1 MIPRVLIFKN
11 KYILNS
17 ETMKTAYQ
25 HIIKQALAVSAL
37 LALFT
42 ACSSEAKHEQ
52 ATKEKPPVVASYPT
66 AEIQLMNPEY
76 QLSIPAELKPYE
88 QVAVYAKVSGF
99 VQRLLVD
106 RGDRVRK
113 GQLLAV
119 LEAPEMNQ
127 QHLSDKSTEQK
138 LYNDYL
144 YSQQAYERLKQASA
158 TSGAVAAIEL
168 DHAKSAMESAKSA
181 YESSKAGSAHSSQLQ
196 KYLRITAPFDGIITE
211 RNVSVGA
218 LAGANVAQP
227 MFMMAQ
233 GNKLRLTLAL
243 PEKHASSVQEG
254 MKASFQVSSQPGK
267 TFDAVLSRS
276 AGMLNQQDRSLT
288 LEFDVNNADGALQG
302 GDYAQA
308 KLRLQR
314 RSSTFWVPMKS
325 VLQTQMGTF
334 VMTLNNQEI
343 KKVPVKE
350 GIRQDSLVEVFGDL
364 AATDLILLKPSDEI
378 KEGKV
383 QL

>member
-1 MIPRVLIFKN
+1 
-11 KYILNS
+11 
-17 ETMKTAYQ
+17 MKTAYK
-25 HIIKQALAVSAL
+25 HIFKQALAVFAL

-42 ACSSEAKHEQ
+42 ACSSEAKDEQ
-52 ATKEKPPVVASYPT
+52 ATKEKQPVAASYPT
-66 AEIQLMNPEY
+66 TAIQLINPEY

-127 QHLSDKSTEQK
+127 QHLSDKSMEQK

-144 YSQQAYERLKQASA
+144 YSQQAYERLKQASE

-168 DHAKSAMESAKSA
+168 DHAKSAMESARSA

-196 KYLRITAPFDGIITE
+196 QYLRITAPFDGIITE

-218 LAGANVAQP
+218 LAGANMAQP

-243 PEKHASSVQEG
+243 PEKHAASVQNG

-314 RSSTFWVPMKS
+314 RSSTFWVPAKS

-334 VMTLNNQEI
+334 VMTLNDKAI
-343 KKVPVKE
+343 RKVPVKE

-383 QL
+383 QP